1 MRLLVDEG
9 VRVKL
14 YHEEEFEEDPD
25 SQPIAISH
33 NRLGNNVGEL
43 VARNL
48 DPKKGYVIRLLYAE
62 DPDDFEEK
70 STMECLM
77 ATLQVKIASSDSEYR
92 CLSDIGL
99 QGVQSKID
107 SQTLPAILDYSK
119 ISDRGKHLLMVAAT
133 KKDRSGKLS
142 PPKYEIEIK

>member
-14 YHEEEFEEDPD
+14 YHEEEFEEDPE

-33 NRLGNNVGEL
+33 NRLGNDVGEL

-92 CLSDIGL
+92 CLSDTS
-99 QGVQSKID
+99 VKEMQSKVD
-107 SQTLPAILDYSK
+107 SQTLPAVLDHTK
-119 ISDRGKHLLMVAAT
+119 IADKGKHLLMVAST
-133 KKDRSGKLS
+133 KSDRRGKLT
-142 PPKYEIEIK
+142 PPKYEIDIV

>member
-14 YHEEEFEEDPD
+14 YHEEEFEEDPE

-33 NRLGNNVGEL
+33 NRLGNDVGEL

-48 DPKKGYVIRLLYAE
+48 DSKKGYVIRLLYAE

-77 ATLQVKIASSDSEYR
+77 ATLQVKIASSDGEYR
-92 CLSDIGL
+92 CLSDTS
-99 QGVQSKID
+99 VKEMQSKVD
-107 SQTLPAILDYSK
+107 SQTLPAVLDHTK
-119 ISDRGKHLLMVAAT
+119 IADKGKHLLMVAST
-133 KKDRSGKLS
+133 KSDRRGKLT
-142 PPKYEIEIK
+142 PPKYEIDII